1 MDAFFGGLYKDLYRV
16 SSKAKNPL
24 FMCTGTF
31 LLFLGIVL
39 FLLWPTNVVI
49 KHFIGVAL
57 LILAWTLA
65 LNYKPIDMMGV
76 RSDPSIDP
84 QNEIGSV
91 VSNYLL
97 LITRLMVVCVVLY
110 YSIKICVIVVE
121 SFKEYAVFEY
131 FYATNNPYISKLYW
145 GLLQW
150 VPFVFLGWTI
160 LGVSKTL
167 KRLMPSWNI
176 VSDPINEFAEE
187 TLKTLSNLSKNQEA
201 IYRAYL
207 YSFINNVK
215 NKQDTDVDENN
226 LKGLFNLEELKNK
239 IKNGDFFSTGLD
251 MFIVK
256 VVEKKIRDKI
266 LDLPLGDKTPDL
278 PLENLSNN
286 LDTSMF
292 FSYQKW
298 IDLVHDNISKNIS
311 DFYGLLDFS
320 KSWMTHGAAFVT
332 GLVVVIVYFY
342 AILNKQSCID
352 ISTII
357 TNTNQIAFATLLTF
371 YLVTYLVRNIKGEK

>member
-16 SSKAKNPL
+16 SSKATNPL

-31 LLFLGIVL
+31 LLLLGIVL
-39 FLLWPTNVVI
+39 FLLWPTSVVI

-57 LILAWTLA
+57 LILIWTLA
-65 LNYKPIDMMGV
+65 LNYKPIDMLG
-76 RSDPSIDP
+76 DPSIDP

-110 YSIKICVIVVE
+110 YSIKICVIVVG
-121 SFKEYAVFEY
+121 SFKEDAVFEY
-131 FYATNNPYISKLYW
+131 FCARNIPYFSKYYW
-145 GLLQW
+145 ALLIW

-160 LGVSKTL
+160 LGVSKAL
-167 KRLMPSWNI
+167 KRLLPSWNI
-176 VSDPINEFAEE
+176 VSDPINEFVED
-187 TLKTLSNLSKNQEA
+187 TMKTVNMSLDNKINYKTS
-201 IYRAYL
+201 L
-207 YSFINNVK
+207 YKLYNTSEYSTSIDKFIVNIVRK
-215 NKQDTDVDENN
+215 R
-226 LKGLFNLEELKNK
+226 LEEHTPEILEPILANLYGIFLK
-239 IKNGDFFSTGLD
+239 LH
-251 MFIVK
+251 
-256 VVEKKIRDKI
+256 
-266 LDLPLGDKTPDL
+266 
-278 PLENLSNN
+278 PLE
-286 LDTSMF
+286 TSML

-332 GLVVVIVYFY
+332 GFVVVIVYFY
-342 AILNKQSCID
+342 AILNKQADID
-352 ISTII
+352 ISTIV

-371 YLVTYLVRNIKGEK
+371 YLVTYLVRNMK

>member
-16 SSKAKNPL
+16 SSKVTNPL
-24 FMCTGTF
+24 FICTGTF
-31 LLFLGIVL
+31 LLLLGIVL

-121 SFKEYAVFEY
+121 SFKDGAVIEY
-131 FYATNNPYISKLYW
+131 FCARNLPFVAKFYW
-145 GLLQW
+145 ALLIW
-150 VPFVFLGWTI
+150 VPFLFLGWTI
-160 LGVSKTL
+160 LGVSKAL
-167 KRLMPSWNI
+167 KRLLPSWDI
-176 VSDPINEFAEE
+176 VSAPTDEYVNFVRKYLQDNKDKIPLLLISTIFPPINETYF
-187 TLKTLSNLSKNQEA
+187 TT
-201 IYRAYL
+201 
-207 YSFINNVK
+207 F
-215 NKQDTDVDENN
+215 
-226 LKGLFNLEELKNK
+226 
-239 IKNGDFFSTGLD
+239 
-251 MFIVK
+251 
-256 VVEKKIRDKI
+256 
-266 LDLPLGDKTPDL
+266 
-278 PLENLSNN
+278 PLE
-286 LDTSMF
+286 TSML

-298 IDLVHDNISKNIS
+298 IDLVHDNISEKNIS

-371 YLVTYLVRNIKGEK
+371 YLVTYLVRNMNNESK